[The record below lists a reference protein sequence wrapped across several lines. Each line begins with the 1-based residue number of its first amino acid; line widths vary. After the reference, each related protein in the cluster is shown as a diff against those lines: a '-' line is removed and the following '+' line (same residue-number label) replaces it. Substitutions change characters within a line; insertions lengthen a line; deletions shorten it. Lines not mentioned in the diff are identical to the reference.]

1 MSPAPT
7 RFLAGLV
14 AALATILV
22 LLGITVGT
30 LLTPFWVFGEQ
41 DRAGSTRLTGYTG
54 EEVRIVTGAILSD
67 LIVGPP
73 EFDVAARGEPVL
85 SEREREHM
93 RNVRTVILAFIVVAS
108 LAGIALL
115 TTRRLTG
122 GSRGFWRGVA
132 VGSALLACSVAALGG
147 FVLVAFDL
155 AFETFH
161 RLFFA
166 AGTYL
171 FDPLSERL
179 VQLFPEQFW
188 YDTALAAGILLIL
201 LSLATVALARRRL
214 RRGSAAVPVPGA
226 TLGATAS

>member
-1 MSPAPT
+1 MTPAPA
-7 RFLAGLV
+7 RFLASLI
-14 AALATILV
+14 AALTTILV

-30 LLTPFWVFGEQ
+30 LLTPLWVFGEQ
-41 DRAGSTRLTGYTG
+41 DRAGSTSLTGYTG
-54 EEVRIVTGAILSD
+54 EEVRIVTGAILAD

-85 SEREREHM
+85 NPREREHM
-93 RNVRTVILAFIVVAS
+93 RDVRTVMLTFIVASS

-115 TTRRLTG
+115 VTRRLTG

-132 VGSALLACSVAALGG
+132 VGSAFLACVVAALGG
-147 FVLVAFDL
+147 FVIVAFNL

-166 AGTYL
+166 SGTYL
-171 FDPLSERL
+171 FDPASERL

-188 YDTALAAGILLIL
+188 YDSAVAAGVLLVL
-201 LSLATVALARRRL
+201 LSAVTFALSRRRL
-214 RRGSAAVPVPGA
+214 RQVETPAAAPGVTVGVA
-226 TLGATAS
+226 AS